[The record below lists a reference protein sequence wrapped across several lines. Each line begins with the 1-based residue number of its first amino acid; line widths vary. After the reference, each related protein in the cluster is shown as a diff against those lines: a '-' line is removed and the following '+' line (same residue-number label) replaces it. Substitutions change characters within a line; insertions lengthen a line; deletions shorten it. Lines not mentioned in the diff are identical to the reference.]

1 MNSEVEAISRL
12 FEIVDNTMLES
23 TNAKKLEYD
32 KTKFENVIIAQNVE
46 YSIGR
51 RKIIHNMNL
60 KVKFGDNM
68 ALIGQEGS
76 GRKTLVDMLLG
87 MKKPNEREE
96 SCIFLFG
103 KYINDLNPIDYR
115 TKIKYLK
122 EDANL
127 FSGTLRENVDPQ
139 HKYSDEEIIKLLH
152 FLKFL
157 DILKRDTGKYDNRE
171 LAEHMASLKFQKG
184 MLSNSI
190 LKKSMKKRNDGMS
203 TLIKTNFGK
212 GVNSSKTKSIYKKWK
227 DYYEDKSKRMKHNEA
242 IANVNPFLNEMKD
255 QTTERGLDDSKI
267 SLTHGN
273 DRVNNIRRFKNKK
286 SELLKKTTTFNFQSY
301 NPAENELSE
310 VEDEVEYTPK
320 TRKLRGVA
328 RMIPILRAL
337 LLDARKNVQHKR
349 EKEKFDQLI
358 KKLKFDKN
366 MITREDSKMKR
377 KRTIFN
383 KDF

>member
-1 MNSEVEAISRL
+1 
-12 FEIVDNTMLES
+12 
-23 TNAKKLEYD
+23 
-32 KTKFENVIIAQNVE
+32 
-46 YSIGR
+46 
-51 RKIIHNMNL
+51 MNL

-255 QTTERGLDDSKI
+255 QTTERGLNDSKI